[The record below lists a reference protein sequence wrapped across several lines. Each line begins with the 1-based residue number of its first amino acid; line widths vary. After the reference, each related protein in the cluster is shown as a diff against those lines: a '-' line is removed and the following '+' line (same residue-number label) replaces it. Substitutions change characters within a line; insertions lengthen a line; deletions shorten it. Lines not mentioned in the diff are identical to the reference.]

1 MSGLANAMNWLTS
14 TLGRFLFAIPF
25 AVFALFHF
33 MNAEMMAGMVQIPG
47 GAIWVYVT
55 GASLLA
61 AAVSIIIGKK
71 DKLATF
77 LLGVFMLLTA
87 LTVHLPGVMADANEA
102 GPMTNLLKDLALAGA
117 AWMYSGSVSAK
128 DKS

>member
-1 MSGLANAMNWLTS
+1 MSGLANAMNWLTR

-25 AVFALFHF
+25 AVFGLFHF
-33 MNAEMMAGMVQIPG
+33 MNANAMAAMVPIPG

-55 GASLLA
+55 GACLIA

-77 LLGVFMLLTA
+77 LLGGFLLLTL
-87 LTVHLPGVMADANEA
+87 LTVHLPLVMEDSMNQVA
-102 GPMTNLLKDLALAGA
+102 MTNLLKDLALAGA
-117 AWMYSGSVSAK
+117 AWMYAGSIGAK
-128 DKS
+128 DNS

>member
-1 MSGLANAMNWLTS
+1 MANAMNWLTR

-25 AVFALFHF
+25 AVFGLFHF
-33 MNAEMMAGMVQIPG
+33 MNANAMAEMVPIPG

-55 GASLLA
+55 GACLLA

-77 LLGVFMLLTA
+77 LLGVFLLLTV
-87 LTVHLPGVMADANEA
+87 LTVHLPGVMADSMDP

-117 AWMYSGSVSAK
+117 AWMYAGSVGAK
-128 DKS
+128 DNS

>member
-1 MSGLANAMNWLTS
+1 MSGMANAMNWLTR

-25 AVFALFHF
+25 AVFGLFHF
-33 MNAEMMAGMVQIPG
+33 MNANAMAAMVPIPG
-47 GAIWVYVT
+47 GAIWIYVT
-55 GASLLA
+55 GACLLA

-77 LLGVFMLLTA
+77 LLGVFLILTV
-87 LTVHLPGVMADANEA
+87 LTVHLPGVMADSADP

-117 AWMYSGSVSAK
+117 AWMYAGSIGAK
-128 DKS
+128 DNS